1 MDCTDPPA
9 EPEEGGLVI
18 KLKPGEAITLATLM
32 ANVARP
38 RNAQEAAQVEA
49 WIKRLQGGRS

>member
-1 MDCTDPPA
+1 M
-9 EPEEGGLVI
+9 
-18 KLKPGEAITLATLM
+18 KLKDGEALTLATLL

-38 RNAQEAAQVEA
+38 RNPQEAAQVEA

>member
-1 MDCTDPPA
+1 M
-9 EPEEGGLVI
+9 I

-38 RNAQEAAQVEA
+38 RNTQEAAQVEA

>member
-1 MDCTDPPA
+1 M
-9 EPEEGGLVI
+9 I
-18 KLKPGEAITLATLM
+18 KLKPGEGISLAALL

-38 RNAQEAAQVEA
+38 RNPQEAAQVEA